1 MGMQSP
7 AGSETAPEGAE
18 ERFTILFER
27 FYRDV
32 YGYCARRIGDAA
44 ADDAAADTFA
54 VAWNRIDEI
63 EWETA
68 RPWLYG
74 VARGVLAN
82 RLRSAT
88 RYRNLMSRAVQV
100 ADPSPEAPDVQ
111 VVRRSQD
118 REVLKAVNSLKP
130 LDREV
135 LLLSAWEELTAPEV
149 AQALSISVS
158 AAEQRLHRAKKR
170 LAKNLK
176 ATTVID
182 PFPAAAEE
190 EGSSP

>member
-1 MGMQSP
+1 MSMQSP

-32 YGYCARRIGDAA
+32 YGYCARRIGDGG
-44 ADDAAADTFA
+44 ADDAAADVFT
-54 VAWNRIDEI
+54 VAWNRIDEVV
-63 EWETA
+63 WNTA

-82 RLRSAT
+82 RIRSGQ
-88 RYRNLMSRAVQV
+88 RYNNLVARASGL
-100 ADPSPEAPDVQ
+100 ASPKVDAPEVQ

-118 REVLKAVNSLKP
+118 REVLHALNRLKP
-130 LDREV
+130 DDQEV
-135 LLLSAWEELTAPEV
+135 LRLSAWEELTGPEI
-149 AQALSISVS
+149 AAALNISVS

-170 LAKNLK
+170 LAKKLGQ
-176 ATTVID
+176 D
-182 PFPAAAEE
+182 PQPGQFPTAAEE